1 MVGGVLR
8 DGLLVGIGGFFGA
21 VARFLV
27 AGWFGSRSDSFPSGT
42 LAVNVAGSL
51 ALAFLATMLS
61 ERALPG
67 SAFRLI
73 AMVGFLGAFTTF
85 SAFSYESALLWSSGR
100 WAALAGNVVLNV
112 GACLLATAFGIT
124 LARHLGSGP

>member
-1 MVGGVLR
+1 MSGLLR
-8 DGLLVGIGGFFGA
+8 DGLLVGLGGFCGA
-21 VARFLV
+21 VGRYLV
-27 AGWFGSRSDSFPSGT
+27 TGWFQARSDSFPYGT

-51 ALAFLATMLS
+51 TLAFLATMLAA
-61 ERALPG
+61 RAFPG

-100 WAALAGNVVLNV
+100 WLALAGNVVLNV
-112 GACLLATAFGIT
+112 GSCLLATALGIA
-124 LARHLGSGP
+124 LARQVGGGP

>member
-1 MVGGVLR
+1 MSGLLR
-8 DGLLVGIGGFFGA
+8 DGLLVGLGGFFGA

-27 AGWFGSRSDSFPSGT
+27 TGWLQARDDSFPYGT

-51 ALAFLATMLS
+51 ALGFLATMLA
-61 ERALPG
+61 ERALAG

-73 AMVGFLGAFTTF
+73 VMVGFLGAFTTF

-100 WAALAGNVVLNV
+100 WLALAANIVLNV
-112 GACLLATAFGIT
+112 GTCLLATAAGMAV
-124 LARHLGSGP
+124 ARQAAGGP

>member
-1 MVGGVLR
+1 MSGLLR
-8 DGLLVGIGGFFGA
+8 DGLLVGLGGFFGA

-27 AGWFGSRSDSFPSGT
+27 TGWLQARDDSFPYGT

-100 WAALAGNVVLNV
+100 WPALAGNVALNV
-112 GACLLATAFGIT
+112 GTCLLATAAGIA
-124 LARHLGSGP
+124 LARQAAGGP